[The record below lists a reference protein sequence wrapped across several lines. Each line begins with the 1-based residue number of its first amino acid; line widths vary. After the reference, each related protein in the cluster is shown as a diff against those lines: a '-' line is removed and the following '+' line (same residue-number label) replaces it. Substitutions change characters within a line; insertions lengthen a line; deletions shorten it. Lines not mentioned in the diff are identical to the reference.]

1 MEQFAIENIRNVVM
15 LSHSG
20 AGKTTLGEIMMF
32 STGAISRLG
41 RIEEGTTTSDYEPE
55 SIKRKISLNLSMLPY
70 AWQGVKVNLI
80 DTPGYADFVGD
91 VKAAIRIA
99 EGAVIVICAA
109 SGCEVGTEQVWGYA
123 EEAKLPRLI
132 FINKMDRENADF
144 NRTMDSIKTKFG
156 MRCVPV
162 QLPIGAHITFKG
174 VIDLLTMKA
183 YNGSG
188 KESDIPAEMQAAA
201 KAAREKVIEAVAEI
215 DDKLIE
221 KYLGGEEL
229 TEGEIIGGL
238 RQGVLECKI
247 VPVLAGSALQNTGIS
262 LLMSAINGYLPSPAG
277 REIMVT
283 GGAGEQVLKPVKDGP
298 LAALVFK
305 TSADP
310 YVGKL
315 TYFRVFSGAIDSNSP
330 VWNAG
335 KNAAERIGQLF
346 MLRGKN
352 QETVAEVAAGDIGAV
367 AKLSQTVT
375 GDTLCN
381 RDKALKIPPI
391 VFPEP
396 NFNGAVYPKTKVD
409 VDKMG
414 AALARLVEE
423 DPTLLMHRDLDTAD
437 TILSG
442 IGGTQLEVAVDKMQR
457 KFGVNVDLKP
467 PKVAYKET
475 IKIAARAEHKH
486 KKQSGGHGQY
496 GHACLKVEPLPR
508 GSGFEFANQV
518 VGGTIPR
525 NFIPAVEK
533 GVAEAIQEGVLARY
547 PLVDLKA
554 IVYDGS
560 YHPVDSSEM
569 CFKIAGS
576 MALKKCIEAAQPI
589 LLEPIM
595 ELTIT
600 VPDEYTGD
608 ILSDLN
614 TKRGQ
619 VLGMNPGGGKN
630 IIQAKAPLAEVLRY
644 SIDLKSMTQGRA
656 SFTMKFDH
664 YEEVPAHVAQRIIQ
678 ERQTEKEAEK
688 AA

>member
-1 MEQFAIENIRNVVM
+1 M

-20 AGKTTLGEIMMF
+20 AGKTTLGEVILF
-32 STGAISRLG
+32 STGAISRQG
-41 RIEEGTTTSDYEPE
+41 RVEEGTSTSDYEPE
-55 SIKRKISLNLSMLPY
+55 SVKRKISLNLSMLPY
-70 AWQGVKVNLI
+70 VWQGTKVNLI
-80 DTPGYADFVGD
+80 DTPGYADFIGE
-91 VKAAIRIA
+91 VKAAIRVA
-99 EGAVIVICAA
+99 EGAVIVVCAA
-109 SGCEVGTEQVWGYA
+109 SGCEVGTEQVWGYVD
-123 EEAKLPRLI
+123 EAKLPRLI
-132 FINKMDRENADF
+132 FVNKMDRENADF
-144 NRTMDSIKTKFG
+144 NRAMESVRAKFG
-156 MRCVPV
+156 PRCVPV
-162 QLPIGAHITFKG
+162 QLPIGAHTTFKG
-174 VIDLLTMKA
+174 IVDLLNLKA
-183 YNGSG
+183 YDSAG
-188 KESDIPAEMQAAA
+188 KESEVPAEMQPAV
-201 KAAREKVIEAVAEI
+201 KAAREKLIEAVAEV

-229 TEGEIIGGL
+229 TMDEVMKGL
-238 RQGVLECKI
+238 KQGVLDAKI
-247 VPVLAGSALQNTGIS
+247 VPVFAGSALQNTGVN
-262 LLMSAINGYLPSPAG
+262 LLMNAINGYLPSPAG
-277 REIMVT
+277 HDFKATV
-283 GGAGEQVLKPVKDGP
+283 GGAEQTLKQVKEGP

-315 TYFRVFSGAIDSNSP
+315 TYFRVYSGAIDSNTQ
-330 VWNAG
+330 VWNAN

-346 MLRGKN
+346 ILRGKN
-352 QETVAEVAAGDIGAV
+352 QETAAQIAAGDIGAV

-375 GDTLCN
+375 GETLCSK
-381 RDKALKIPPI
+381 DKIIKIAPI

-409 VDKMG
+409 VDKVG

-423 DPTLLMHRDLDTAD
+423 DPTLTMHRDLDTAD

-442 IGGTQLEVAVDKMQR
+442 IGGTQLEVAVDKMLR

-475 IKIAARAEHKH
+475 IKIAAKGEHKH

-508 GSGFEFANQV
+508 GSGFEFADQV

-533 GVAEAIQEGVLARY
+533 GVMEARVEGVLARY
-547 PLVDLKA
+547 PMVDIKA

-560 YHPVDSSEM
+560 YHPVDSSEV
-569 CFKIAGS
+569 CFKIAGAQ
-576 MALKKCIEAAQPI
+576 ALKKSVENAQPI

-630 IIQAKAPLAEVLRY
+630 VIQAKAPLAEVLRY
-644 SIDLKSMTQGRA
+644 SIDLKSMTQGRGN
-656 SFTMKFDH
+656 FTMKFDH
-664 YEEVPAHVAQRIIQ
+664 YEEVPAHVAEKIIQ
-678 ERQTEKEAEK
+678 ERAAEKVAEKED
-688 AA
+688 

>member
-1 MEQFAIENIRNVVM
+1 MEQFAIEDIRNVVM

-80 DTPGYADFVGD
+80 DTPGYADFIGD
-91 VKAAIRIA
+91 VKAAIRVA

-144 NRTMDSIKTKFG
+144 NRTMDGIKTKFG

-162 QLPIGAHITFKG
+162 QLPIGTHTTFKG

-188 KESDIPAEMQAAA
+188 KESDIPAEMQAAV

-238 RQGVLECKI
+238 KQGVLECKI

-277 REIMVT
+277 REITVT
-283 GGAGEQVLKPVKDGP
+283 GGALEQVLKPVKDGP

-315 TYFRVFSGAIDSNSP
+315 TYFRVFSGAINSNSQ

-352 QETVAEVAAGDIGAV
+352 QETVVEVAAGDIGAV

-391 VFPEP
+391 AFPEP
-396 NFNGAVYPKTKVD
+396 NFNGAVYPRTKVD
-409 VDKMG
+409 VDKVG

-423 DPTLLMHRDLDTAD
+423 DPTLLMHRDLDTGD

-442 IGGTQLEVAVDKMQR
+442 IGGTHLEVAVDKMQR

-467 PKVAYKET
+467 PRVPYKET
-475 IKIAARAEHKH
+475 IKLSARGEHKH

-508 GSGFEFANQV
+508 GSGFEFADQV

-533 GVAEAIQEGVLARY
+533 GVQEAIHEGVLARY

-560 YHPVDSSEM
+560 YHPVDSSEI

-576 MALKKCIEAAQPI
+576 MALKKCVEAAQPI

-630 IIQAKAPLAEVLRY
+630 IIEAKAPLAEVLRY

-664 YEEVPAHVAQRIIQ
+664 YEEVPAHITQRIIQ
-678 ERQTEKEAEK
+678 ERQAEKEAEK

>member
-20 AGKTTLGEIMMF
+20 AGKTTLGEIMLF

-41 RIEEGTTTSDYEPE
+41 RVEEGTTTSDYEPE

-91 VKAAIRIA
+91 VKAAIRVA
-99 EGAVIVICAA
+99 EGVVIVVCAA

-123 EEAKLPRLI
+123 EEAKLPRFI

-144 NRTMDSIKTKFG
+144 NRTMDGIKTKFG

-162 QLPIGAHITFKG
+162 QLPIGVHTTFKG

-188 KESDIPAEMQAAA
+188 RESDIPAEMQAAA

-221 KYLGGEEL
+221 KYLGGGEL
-229 TEGEIIGGL
+229 TNEEIIGGL
-238 RQGVLECKI
+238 KQGVLECKI

-277 REIMVT
+277 REITVT
-283 GGAGEQVLKPVKDGP
+283 EGAGEQVLKPVKDGP

-315 TYFRVFSGAIDSNSP
+315 TYFRVFSGAINSNSP
-330 VWNAG
+330 VWNG
-335 KNAAERIGQLF
+335 SKNAAERIGQLF

-352 QETVAEVAAGDIGAV
+352 QETVVEVAAGDIGAV

-475 IKIAARAEHKH
+475 IKIAARGEHKH

-560 YHPVDSSEM
+560 YHPVDSSEI

-576 MALKKCIEAAQPI
+576 MALKKCVEAAQPI

-600 VPDEYTGD
+600 VPDEYTGE

-664 YEEVPAHVAQRIIQ
+664 YEEVPAHVAQKIIQ
-678 ERQTEKEAEK
+678 ERQAEKEAEK

>member
-1 MEQFAIENIRNVVM
+1 MEQYAIDKIRNVVM

-20 AGKTTLGEIMMF
+20 AGKTTLGEIMLF
-32 STGAISRLG
+32 STGAILRLG
-41 RIEEGTTTSDYEPE
+41 RVEEGTTASDYEPE
-55 SIKRKISLNLSMLPY
+55 SMKRRISLNLSLLPY
-70 AWQGVKVNLI
+70 AWQGVKANLI
-80 DTPGYADFVGD
+80 DTPGYADFIGE
-91 VKAAIRIA
+91 VKAAVRVA
-99 EGAVIVICAA
+99 EGAVIVVCAA

-123 EEAKLPRLI
+123 DEAKLPRLI

-144 NRTMDSIKTKFG
+144 GRTMDSIKAKFG
-156 MRCVPV
+156 AQCVPV
-162 QLPIGAHITFKG
+162 VIPVGAHTTFKG
-174 VIDLLTMKA
+174 VIDLLTMKT
-183 YNGSG
+183 YGSAG
-188 KESDIPAEMQAAA
+188 KESEIPAEMQAAV
-201 KAAREKVIEAVAEI
+201 KSAREKLIEAVAEI

-229 TEGEIIGGL
+229 TGEEIINGL
-238 RQGVLECKI
+238 KQGVLQGKI
-247 VPVLAGSALQNTGIS
+247 IPVLAGSALQNTGIN
-262 LLMSAINGYLPSPAG
+262 LLMDDINAYLPSPAG
-277 REIMVT
+277 REITVT
-283 GGAGEQVLKPVKDGP
+283 AEGGEQVVKPVKEGP

-315 TYFRVFSGAIDSNSP
+315 TYFRVFSGAIASNSQ
-330 VWNAG
+330 VWNSA

-346 MLRGKN
+346 ILRGKN

-375 GDTLCN
+375 GDTLCT
-381 RDKALKIPPI
+381 RDKAVKIAPI

-396 NFNGAVYPKTKVD
+396 NFEGAVYPRTKVD

-414 AALARLVEE
+414 AALNRLVEE
-423 DPTLLMHRDLDTAD
+423 DPTLLMHRNLDTGD

-467 PKVAYKET
+467 PKVPYKET
-475 IKIAARAEHKH
+475 IKISARGEHKH

-508 GSGFEFANQV
+508 GSGFEFADEV

-525 NFIPAVEK
+525 NFIPAVQK
-533 GVAEAIQEGVLARY
+533 GVEEAITEGVLARY

-595 ELTIT
+595 ELTVTI
-600 VPDEYTGD
+600 PDEYTGD

-664 YEEVPAHVAQRIIQ
+664 YEEVPAHIAQKIIQ
-678 ERQTEKEAEK
+678 ERQAEKEAEK
-688 AA
+688 VA

>member
-41 RIEEGTTTSDYEPE
+41 RVEEGTTTSDYEPE

-70 AWQGVKVNLI
+70 AWQGVKINLI

-91 VKAAIRIA
+91 VKAAIRVA
-99 EGAVIVICAA
+99 EGVVIVVCAA
-109 SGCEVGTEQVWGYA
+109 SGCEVGTEQVWGYV
-123 EEAKLPRLI
+123 EEAKLPRFI

-162 QLPIGAHITFKG
+162 QLPIGVHTTFKG

-201 KAAREKVIEAVAEI
+201 KAAREKVIEAVAEV

-229 TEGEIIGGL
+229 TNEEIIGGL
-238 RQGVLECKI
+238 KQGVLECKI

-277 REIMVT
+277 REITVT

-423 DPTLLMHRDLDTAD
+423 DPTLLMHRDLDMAD

-475 IKIAARAEHKH
+475 IKIAARGEHKH

-508 GSGFEFANQV
+508 GSGFEFADQV
-518 VGGTIPR
+518 AGGTIPR

-533 GVAEAIQEGVLARY
+533 GVQEAIQEGVLARY

-576 MALKKCIEAAQPI
+576 MALKKCVQAAQPI

-600 VPDEYTGD
+600 VPDEYTGE

-630 IIQAKAPLAEVLRY
+630 IILAKAPLAEVLRY

-664 YEEVPAHVAQRIIQ
+664 YEEVPALVAKRIIA
-678 ERQTEKEAEK
+678 EREAEKVAEK

>member
-1 MEQFAIENIRNVVM
+1 
-15 LSHSG
+15 
-20 AGKTTLGEIMMF
+20 
-32 STGAISRLG
+32 
-41 RIEEGTTTSDYEPE
+41 
-55 SIKRKISLNLSMLPY
+55 
-70 AWQGVKVNLI
+70 
-80 DTPGYADFVGD
+80 
-91 VKAAIRIA
+91 
-99 EGAVIVICAA
+99 
-109 SGCEVGTEQVWGYA
+109 
-123 EEAKLPRLI
+123 
-132 FINKMDRENADF
+132 
-144 NRTMDSIKTKFG
+144 
-156 MRCVPV
+156 
-162 QLPIGAHITFKG
+162 
-174 VIDLLTMKA
+174 
-183 YNGSG
+183 
-188 KESDIPAEMQAAA
+188 
-201 KAAREKVIEAVAEI
+201 
-215 DDKLIE
+215 
-221 KYLGGEEL
+221 
-229 TEGEIIGGL
+229 
-238 RQGVLECKI
+238 
-247 VPVLAGSALQNTGIS
+247 
-262 LLMSAINGYLPSPAG
+262 
-277 REIMVT
+277 
-283 GGAGEQVLKPVKDGP
+283 
-298 LAALVFK
+298 
-305 TSADP
+305 
-310 YVGKL
+310 
-315 TYFRVFSGAIDSNSP
+315 
-330 VWNAG
+330 
-335 KNAAERIGQLF
+335 
-346 MLRGKN
+346 
-352 QETVAEVAAGDIGAV
+352 
-367 AKLSQTVT
+367 
-375 GDTLCN
+375 
-381 RDKALKIPPI
+381 
-391 VFPEP
+391 
-396 NFNGAVYPKTKVD
+396 
-409 VDKMG
+409 
-414 AALARLVEE
+414 
-423 DPTLLMHRDLDTAD
+423 
-437 TILSG
+437 
-442 IGGTQLEVAVDKMQR
+442 MQR

-496 GHACLKVEPLPR
+496 GHACLKVEPMPR

-608 ILSDLN
+608 ILSALN

-678 ERQTEKEAEK
+678 ERQAEKEAEK
-688 AA
+688 VA